1 MTYSASATDANYC
14 MGLLTADA
22 DADLLDPANWSKSP
36 TPVFTSNDTTGQYG
50 PGHNCF
56 TVDRDGRT
64 DVLVYHAAEYAEI
77 DGDPLN
83 DPNRHTRVQRLG
95 WKADGTPDFG
105 VPVADTARG
114 RAWRRFAATLAVTLA
129 AGALTVV
136 PAQARA
142 QGPGTGPDLRDGQLH
157 GCGLPLRRPA
167 GYVRREGAA
176 RRRGRRP
183 YRHRRRAGGPCFPR
197 PPRRPASGSPAASP
211 WTSAHPRASPPGP
224 TAARPGPDDRRVGT
238 RPGRYQGDPG
248 LARATRSSSSGT
260 PTVCDQ
266 PGGAVLRLGPAT
278 ARGTSAKGLSV
289 ANHADSGD
297 STVSYLADQRLSG
310 TVRSRIHPGDLVLV
324 QLAHNDKTTD
334 EATYRAN
341 LQTLVAGVREQGGR
355 PVLVTPVVRRWFN
368 ADGTLNNDTALLV
381 NGLGVDHPAVVR
393 SVAAAEDV
401 PLIDLTAKTKALV
414 ESLGV
419 EGSKALYLYDEKRD
433 NTHTSAH
440 GATVYAG
447 LVRDGLVDQH
457 LVPRGAVRAGLSP
470 AAGSASGTGA
480 GRSGG

>member
-1 MTYSASATDANYC
+1 M
-14 MGLLTADA
+14 
-22 DADLLDPANWSKSP
+22 
-36 TPVFTSNDTTGQYG
+36 
-50 PGHNCF
+50 
-56 TVDRDGRT
+56 
-64 DVLVYHAAEYAEI
+64 
-77 DGDPLN
+77 
-83 DPNRHTRVQRLG
+83 
-95 WKADGTPDFG
+95 
-105 VPVADTARG
+105 
-114 RAWRRFAATLAVTLA
+114 RRSAATLAVAVTLA

-142 QGPGTGPDLRDGQLH
+142 QDQAPDRPSGMANCTTAACHFDVPPGTYDVKVLLGGEDAARTAIGGESRRALLPETATAAGERIARSFTVDVRTPEGEPTGPD
-157 GCGLPLRRPA
+157 
-167 GYVRREGAA
+167 
-176 RRRGRRP
+176 
-183 YRHRRRAGGPCFPR
+183 
-197 PPRRPASGSPAASP
+197 GSPGLDL
-211 WTSAHPRASPPGP
+211 TIGGSAPALAGIRVTP
-224 TAARPGPDDRRVGT
+224 ARHARQVILVG
-238 RPGRYQGDPG
+238 D
-248 LARATRSSSSGT
+248 S
-260 PTVCDQ
+260 TVCDQ
-266 PGGAVLRLGPAT
+266 PGEPYSGWGQQLPRYLR
-278 ARGTSAKGLSV
+278 KGLSV

-297 STVSYLADQRLSG
+297 STVSYLADQRLWG

-334 EATYRAN
+334 GATYRAN
-341 LQTLVAGVREQGGR
+341 LQALVAGVREQGGR

-368 ADGTLNNDTALLV
+368 ADGTLDNDTALLV

-457 LVPRGAVRAGLSP
+457 LVPPGAVRVGVSSAVG
-470 AAGSASGTGA
+470 AASATDA
-480 GRSGG
+480 GRNGG